1 MEYVDLAQYE
11 LKEIALLKYG
21 FIKQSSGY
29 VYIQPLHQEEYHCQI
44 QVFDYE
50 IAVDVYDTYD
60 NEHFLPFYVKHSQSA
75 YVAEMKAEIDQ
86 LITEILSV
94 CFVKCDIKQ
103 QLISFAQDMYH
114 TIPVY
119 PWDNLS
125 HCVLKTAEQKW
136 YAIFM
141 NIPYKTLGINK
152 QGIIDIVNVKASP
165 KLVEQL
171 IDHHCYFPAY
181 HMNKKYWLTV
191 VLDRETDFE
200 KAKELLEQSYESVT
214 EKNNR
219 RN

>member
-152 QGIIDIVNVKASP
+152 QGIIDIVNVKAIP